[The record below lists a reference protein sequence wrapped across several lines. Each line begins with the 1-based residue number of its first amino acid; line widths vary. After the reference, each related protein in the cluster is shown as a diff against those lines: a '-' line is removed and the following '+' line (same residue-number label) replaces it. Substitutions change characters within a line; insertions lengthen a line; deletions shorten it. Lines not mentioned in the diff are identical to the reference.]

1 MEKLFIYQTRILK
14 VKEFMIFYFCR
25 VKTDIHDLVKEIN
38 FSQEIDINNLK
49 TIFFTKILKAVSV
62 TLEVVGYVSNDSL
75 VKMIEEGYIL
85 ASEFDS

>member
-1 MEKLFIYQTRILK
+1 MNYE
-14 VKEFMIFYFCR
+14 
-25 VKTDIHDLVKEIN
+25 
-38 FSQEIDINNLK
+38 QEMSTHPNNLK

-85 ASEFDS
+85 PQNSTLNGKTRMDASNYYLQSGFFKQMSIG